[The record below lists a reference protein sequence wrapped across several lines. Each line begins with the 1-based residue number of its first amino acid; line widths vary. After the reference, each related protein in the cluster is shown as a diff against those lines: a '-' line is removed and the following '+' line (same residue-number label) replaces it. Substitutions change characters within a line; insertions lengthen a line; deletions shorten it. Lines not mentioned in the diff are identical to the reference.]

1 METLTMSAGERRRLE
16 MLSRVQRKEL
26 TLAAASRVLGLSYRQ
41 AKRIWARYQADGD
54 RGLVHRL
61 RGRPSNRRQDQRKA
75 KALALCAARYA
86 DFGPTLAAEQ
96 LAAEHGLGVAVETLR
111 QWRIGAGQ
119 WQRRRRRKA
128 HRLRRPRRDHRG
140 ELVQMDGSHHDWFE
154 GRRPWAVLMVMID
167 DATGRVDAR
176 FAETETTVA
185 AMELFAQYVRR
196 RGLPQALYVDR
207 DSIYRTDREVTQAE
221 ALAGQEPRTQFGR
234 AMAELEVD
242 ILLAGSPQAKGR
254 VERCHG
260 TLQDRLVKA
269 LRLQGINDLAAANR
283 FLERT
288 FLPEF
293 NRRFTVPPAQAA
305 DLHRRLP
312 PGTALERIL
321 ALHHERQVQNDGTVR
336 WENRWL
342 QVAARHRS
350 LGLAGRRVTV
360 CQQLDGRLLL
370 LYAGR
375 ALSWKEL
382 PGPPTKA
389 LPARS
394 PPRRSQAA
402 TKPGYAPAPKH
413 PWRRGWTAATRCP
426 RPKTPTAVAG

>member
-1 METLTMSAGERRRLE
+1 
-16 MLSRVQRKEL
+16 
-26 TLAAASRVLGLSYRQ
+26 
-41 AKRIWARYQADGD
+41 
-54 RGLVHRL
+54 
-61 RGRPSNRRQDQRKA
+61 
-75 KALALCAARYA
+75 
-86 DFGPTLAAEQ
+86 
-96 LAAEHGLGVAVETLR
+96 
-111 QWRIGAGQ
+111 
-119 WQRRRRRKA
+119 
-128 HRLRRPRRDHRG
+128 
-140 ELVQMDGSHHDWFE
+140 
-154 GRRPWAVLMVMID
+154 
-167 DATGRVDAR
+167 VDAR
-176 FAETETTVA
+176 FAEAETTVA

-207 DSIYRTDREVTQAE
+207 DSIYRTDREVTRAE
-221 ALAGQEPRTQFGR
+221 ALTGQEPKTQFGR
-234 AMAELEVD
+234 AMAELQVD

-293 NRRFTVPPAQAA
+293 NRRFTVSPVQAA

-342 QVAARHRS
+342 QVAARHRP

-360 CQQLDGRLLL
+360 CQQLDGQLRL

-375 ALSWKEL
+375 NLSWTEL
-382 PGPPTKA
+382 PGPPAKA
-389 LPARS
+389 IPPRS
-394 PPRRSQAA
+394 PPRPGQAA
-402 TKPGYAPAPKH
+402 TKPGHPPATHH

-426 RPKTPTAVAG
+426 LPKTTAVAG

>member
-1 METLTMSAGERRRLE
+1 
-16 MLSRVQRKEL
+16 
-26 TLAAASRVLGLSYRQ
+26 
-41 AKRIWARYQADGD
+41 
-54 RGLVHRL
+54 
-61 RGRPSNRRQDQRKA
+61 
-75 KALALCAARYA
+75 
-86 DFGPTLAAEQ
+86 
-96 LAAEHGLGVAVETLR
+96 
-111 QWRIGAGQ
+111 
-119 WQRRRRRKA
+119 
-128 HRLRRPRRDHRG
+128 
-140 ELVQMDGSHHDWFE
+140 
-154 GRRPWAVLMVMID
+154 MVMID

-176 FAETETTVA
+176 FAEAETTVA
-185 AMELFAQYVRR
+185 AMELFGLYVRR

-207 DSIYRTDREVTQAE
+207 DSIYCTDREVTHAE
-221 ALAGQEPRTQFGR
+221 ALTGQEPRTQFGR
-234 AMAELEVD
+234 AMAELQVD

-288 FLPEF
+288 FLPDF
-293 NRRFTVPPAQAA
+293 NRRFTVLPTQAA

-321 ALHHERQVQNDGTVR
+321 ALHYERQVQNDGTVR
-336 WENRWL
+336 WDNRWL

-360 CQQLDGRLLL
+360 CEQLDGRLLL

-382 PGPPTKA
+382 PAPPAKA
-389 LPARS
+389 LPPRS
-394 PPRRSQAA
+394 PPRRGQAA
-402 TKPGYAPAPKH
+402 TKPSHPPASQH
-413 PWRRGWTAATRCP
+413 PWRRGWTAATRRP
-426 RPKTPTAVAG
+426 RPRTATLVAS